1 MKIRTNRNPVA
12 QETFR
17 ALGVES
23 EDIHICEIEDLAEHI
38 KSGECDAGEGVYSRV
53 YPLKQNEVTKSVID
67 SKHSLF
73 LTTMIIGNT
82 FYEKLSP
89 EVRAIIKE
97 AALDAGRKE
106 RLKTIEDGEQAKQK
120 LINEGVNIHNLTPE
134 ELAEW
139 KEKTQVVY
147 DKFEPTFTPGLVDK
161 IKRS

>member
-12 QETFR
+12 QETFK

-38 KSGECDAGEGVYSRV
+38 KAGECDAGEGVYSRV

-73 LTTMIIGNT
+73 LTTMIIGNK

-120 LINEGVNIHNLTPE
+120 LINEGVNVHDLTPE

-139 KEKTQVVY
+139 KSKTQVVY
-147 DKFEPTFTPGLVDK
+147 DKFVPTFTPGLVDK

>member
-1 MKIRTNRNPVA
+1 VKIRTNRNPVA
-12 QETFR
+12 QETFK

-38 KSGECDAGEGVYSRV
+38 KAGECDAGEGVYSRV

-73 LTTMIIGNT
+73 LTTMIIGNK

-120 LINEGVNIHNLTPE
+120 LINEGVNVHDLTPE

-139 KEKTQVVY
+139 KSKTQVVY
-147 DKFEPTFTPGLVDK
+147 DKFVPTFTPGLVDK

>member
-73 LTTMIIGNT
+73 LTTMIIGNK
-82 FYEKLSP
+82 FFEKLSP

-97 AALDAGRKE
+97 AAIVAGRKE

-120 LINEGVNIHNLTPE
+120 LINEGVNIHDLTPE

>member
-1 MKIRTNRNPVA
+1 VKIRTNRNPVA

>member
-73 LTTMIIGNT
+73 LTTMIIGNK
-82 FYEKLSP
+82 FFEKLSP

-97 AALDAGRKE
+97 AAIVAGRKE

-120 LINEGVNIHNLTPE
+120 LINEGVNIHDLTTE
-134 ELAEW
+134 VLAEW